1 MWQAW
6 KYTLPAFLVPFAFV
20 LTDNGAH
27 LLGQGSFVGM
37 VWTTLVSMLAVAAL
51 AVVTG
56 GWVFVRATWLE
67 RAVCVPAA
75 ALLLYLAPVT
85 ITAGICLLLV
95 AVVINLVRRQ
105 RQASA
110 AEGTVAS

>member
-1 MWQAW
+1 
-6 KYTLPAFLVPFAFV
+6 V

-67 RAVCVPAA
+67 RTVCVPAA
-75 ALLLYLAPVT
+75 LLLLYLAPVT
-85 ITAGICLLLV
+85 ITVGICLLLV

-105 RQASA
+105 RQTSA
-110 AEGTVAS
+110 EEGTLAS